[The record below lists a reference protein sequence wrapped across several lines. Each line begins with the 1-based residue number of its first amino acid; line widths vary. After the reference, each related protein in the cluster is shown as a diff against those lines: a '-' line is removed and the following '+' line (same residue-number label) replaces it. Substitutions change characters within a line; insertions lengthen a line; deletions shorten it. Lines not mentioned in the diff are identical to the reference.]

1 MTESQ
6 HAVISRL
13 SAEFDSL
20 ARQMARVSGELSQLD
35 RLISDSVGAPQ
46 PAAAAPPQ
54 PQPQP
59 VAPYWYPY
67 WQQWAPVAP
76 APAAAPPRQYAPP
89 PTARPAPQGPP
100 APAPPA
106 AP

>member
-76 APAAAPPRQYAPP
+76 TAASRGTSTEPQAAVAVAAARPNPLRPR
-89 PTARPAPQGPP
+89 R
-100 APAPPA
+100 
-106 AP
+106 

>member
-35 RLISDSVGAPQ
+35 RLISDSVGA
-46 PAAAAPPQ
+46 AAACGSVLVPLL
-54 PQPQP
+54 
-59 VAPYWYPY
+59 
-67 WQQWAPVAP
+67 
-76 APAAAPPRQYAPP
+76 AAVGATGAHCCQ
-89 PTARPAPQGPP
+89 
-100 APAPPA
+100 
-106 AP
+106 